1 MKHRKAMVVGT
12 KEAMIFTST
21 EAFVCLTIGD
31 ESEVLNVR
39 YVGAVLYM
47 FDFLS
52 SCSSR
57 GM

>member
-1 MKHRKAMVVGT
+1 MVAGT

-21 EAFVCLTIGD
+21 EAFVCFTIGD

-52 SCSSR
+52 SCLSR